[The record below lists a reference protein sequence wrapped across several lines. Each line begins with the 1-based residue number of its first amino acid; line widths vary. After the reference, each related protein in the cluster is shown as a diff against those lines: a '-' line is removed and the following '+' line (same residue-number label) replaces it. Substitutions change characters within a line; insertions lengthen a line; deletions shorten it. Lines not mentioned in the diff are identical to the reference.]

1 MTTTPFP
8 AGEDDKAP
16 PSAFGVHPSD
26 AAPGHQNVTIDC
38 GWGRLIFAQTF
49 TDARDLAQELAQ
61 ETEGRRDVAFYVEE
75 PHVVLARAPLAL
87 FLDPSHAFRLP
98 LADLPAV
105 ANAPSIRPA
114 DAGDA
119 SAINRIYAARR
130 MVPLREGYVAEV
142 LAGQHPVTI
151 LVAVD
156 PAQGGICGV
165 VMGVDHVAAFADP
178 GNGSSL
184 WALAVD
190 PQSTVPAIGRQ
201 LTLAL
206 SSLFEQRG
214 RAFMDLSVLCDNA
227 EAIGLYRKL
236 GFSQVPVFCI
246 KKKNPINEKLFVGD
260 EPGAQLNV
268 YAQIIVDEARRRGI
282 WVEIEDA
289 AAGLFRLVLGGRA
302 VACRESLSDLT
313 SAVALSRCNDKALT
327 RRLLAAAEVNVPDQ
341 VEAGSDEEVRAFFER
356 HHRLV
361 VKPAEGEQGRGV
373 YVDLRSIEDVRDAV
387 AENRAT
393 CERVLLEQFVE
404 GDDLRIIVIDGKVVA
419 GAVRKPATIIG
430 DGEHAIAELIAAQSR
445 RRAAATRGESRIP
458 EDGETERCVRDG
470 GYAMQDV
477 LPAGEALVV
486 RKAANLHTGGTIHD
500 VTADLHPQLCEA
512 AERAAKV
519 LDIPVV
525 GLDLLVSD
533 VAGPDYVIIEANER
547 PGLANHEPQPTAQ
560 RFVDLLFP
568 QTRSER

>member
-1 MTTTPFP
+1 MTITPSTS
-8 AGEDDKAP
+8 GEDDKV
-16 PSAFGVHPSD
+16 PSLAFGTHPKATS
-26 AAPGHQNVTIDC
+26 AVGNVAVDC

-61 ETEGRRDVAFYVEE
+61 ETQGRRDVAFYVEE
-75 PHVVLARAPLAL
+75 PHVVLSRAPLAL

-98 LADLPAV
+98 LADFTATEELACIRPVESGDAPAV
-105 ANAPSIRPA
+105 
-114 DAGDA
+114 
-119 SAINRIYAARR
+119 NRIYAARR
-130 MVPLREGYVAEV
+130 MVPLREGYVTEV
-142 LAGQHPVTI
+142 LAGHHPVTI

-156 PAQGGICGV
+156 QAHGICGV
-165 VMGVDHVAAFADP
+165 VMGVDHVAAFEDP
-178 GNGSSL
+178 DNGSSL

-190 PQSTVPAIGRQ
+190 PQSTVPAIGQ
-201 LTLAL
+201 KLTLAL
-206 SSLFEQRG
+206 ASLFKQRG

-246 KKKNPINEKLFVGD
+246 KKKNPINEKLFVGE

-268 YAQIIVDEARRRGI
+268 YAQIIVEEARRRGI

-289 AAGLFRLVLGGRA
+289 AAGLFKLVLGGRSI
-302 VACRESLSDLT
+302 ACRESLSDLT

-327 RRLLAAAEVNVPDQ
+327 RRLLAAADVNVPDQ
-341 VEAGSDEEVRAFFER
+341 IEAGGDEETLAFFER

-373 YVDLRSIEDVRDAV
+373 YVDLRSIEDVRNAI
-387 AENRAT
+387 AENLQV
-393 CERVLLEQFVE
+393 CERVLVEQFVA

-419 GAVRKPATIIG
+419 GAVRKPATVTG
-430 DGEHAIAELIAAQSR
+430 DGEHTITELIASQSR

-458 EDGETERCVRDG
+458 SDGETERCVRDG

-500 VTADLHPQLCEA
+500 VTADLHPRLCEA